1 MSYAALVRNVEIF
14 VMPGMIFRDRKRK
27 RGTEG
32 YEDSDDEEEEGNDR
46 RGEKEKPRRLG
57 TIDEESI
64 NMGYLS
70 FAVVISVASFTLFGT
85 TLNEA
90 SAEPI
95 LARWNDNNVAVD
107 LGLGK
112 YNGRGLYPRTA
123 YFI

>member
-1 MSYAALVRNVEIF
+1 
-14 VMPGMIFRDRKRK
+14 
-27 RGTEG
+27 
-32 YEDSDDEEEEGNDR
+32 
-46 RGEKEKPRRLG
+46 
-57 TIDEESI
+57 
-64 NMGYLS
+64 MGYLS

-95 LARWNDNNVAVD
+95 LARWNDNVAVD

-112 YNGRGLYPRTA
+112 YNGRGLYPCTA